1 MSGGETAYWDTF
13 LRTYF
18 YCGDNYGGS
27 AVVAKFSE
35 LFLVLFA
42 VVFGDSLCRYSV
54 CEII

>member
-1 MSGGETAYWDTF
+1 MFGGETVYWDTF

-18 YCGDNYGGS
+18 DCGDSYGRS

-35 LFLVLFA
+35 LFLLLFV
-42 VVFGDSLCRYSV
+42 VVFGDNLCRYSV